1 METLPL
7 PNRDPE
13 KRTVSRALRTVLITS
28 VLMAI
33 GLIILLVVA
42 SANTALFERHYA
54 TLLWMNIALAVVL
67 FLLVLELIRRLAKRY
82 RTGEFGTRLTVRLA
96 ISFIVMTIVPSLL
109 IYTISVQVLGRS
121 LDSWFDVPVERALDS
136 GLNLGRASLDAQIA
150 DLNNKARRIET
161 ELSENPLSQWPELLD
176 KLRDNYLVQ
185 DVLVMTVSG
194 RVIVNSGGQYSKL
207 LPDFPPPA
215 ALRQARATKQF
226 SAIEG
231 GEGSDKSLRVRT
243 LRIMGVTG
251 VTGTLGA
258 GIGDEARV
266 LQLIQAVPSAL
277 AENAEA
283 VQRGM
288 RDYQELSLAR
298 QGLKRI
304 YRVTLTLALV
314 LTLFSAIAAAF
325 LLSGWLTGPL
335 TMLVAGTKAV
345 AEGDYRP
352 MRDYRGRDELSALSD
367 SFNSMTRQL
376 DDARVQ
382 VQSQRDELL
391 EANIKL
397 ESVLANINA
406 GVLVFDGDFRLILTN
421 AGCND
426 FFGDDWQQ
434 YIGKPLEDLP
444 FVAQFADLI
453 RDKFEQLHASG
464 ISIADA
470 FWQHQAEVSVTPDDA
485 ANRINGTNGRAWLL
499 KGARLP
505 GPAGEEAGFLM
516 MLDDV
521 SDLVSAQR
529 AVAWS
534 EVARRLAHEI
544 KNPLT
549 PIQLAAERLDH
560 KLSNRLDAADA
571 DLLKRSTKT
580 IVNQVSALKQMV
592 DEFRDYARLPTA
604 KIGPVNLGEIMQ
616 EVLALYP
623 DGLAG
628 IAINQHID
636 WAVPNI
642 LGDVIQ
648 LRQIIHNLV
657 KNAAEA
663 VEGCPD
669 PTIHI
674 VIEAIRNE
682 SSRGGRLDQRR
693 SEVNDDKNISDVT
706 KIVSMV
712 DGVDR
717 RRADVTGVRLLVRD
731 NGPGFASKLAG
742 RAFEPY
748 VTTKVKGTGLGLAI
762 VKKIVDD
769 HGALIDLGKSVDAER
784 AGENNLG
791 THRSGAQSSGAQ
803 VSILFTRLQ
812 DKRVLANQTIA

>member
-13 KRTVSRALRTVLITS
+13 KRTVSRALRTVLIAS
-28 VLMAI
+28 VVMAI

-42 SANTALFERHYA
+42 SANTALFENHYA
-54 TLLWMNIALAVVL
+54 TLLWINIALAVVL
-67 FLLVLELIRRLAKRY
+67 FILVLELIRRLVKRY
-82 RTGEFGTRLTVRLA
+82 RSGEFGTRLTVRLA

-121 LDSWFDVPVERALDS
+121 LESWFDVPVERALES

-150 DLNNKARRIET
+150 DLSNKARRIET
-161 ELSENPLSQWPELLD
+161 ELNQNAQSQWPAVLD
-176 KLRDNYLVQ
+176 KLRNNYSVQ
-185 DVLVMTVSG
+185 DVLVMTLSG
-194 RVIVNSGGQYSKL
+194 RLIANSGAQYSKL
-207 LPDFPPPA
+207 LLDFPSPA
-215 ALRQARATKQF
+215 ALRQAREAKQY

-231 GEGSDKSLRVRT
+231 GDGSDKSLRVRT
-243 LRIMGVTG
+243 IRMMGLTG
-251 VTGTLGA
+251 AVGEIITDETL
-258 GIGDEARV
+258 V

-277 AENAEA
+277 ADNAEA

-367 SFNSMTRQL
+367 SFNLMTRQL
-376 DDARVQ
+376 DDAREQ

-421 AGCND
+421 AGCTD
-426 FFGDDWQQ
+426 FLGNEWQQ
-434 YIGKPLEDLP
+434 YIGKALEDLP
-444 FVAQFADLI
+444 FVAQFAELI
-453 RDKFEQLHASG
+453 HDKFDQLHASG

-470 FWQHQAEVSVTPDDA
+470 FWQHQAEVSSTPDA
-485 ANRINGTNGRAWLL
+485 AVNRINGANGRAWLL

-505 GPAGEEAGFLM
+505 SPAGEEAGFLM
-516 MLDDV
+516 MLEDV

-560 KLSNRLDAADA
+560 KLGDRLDAADA
-571 DLLKRSTKT
+571 DLLKRSTTT

-604 KIGPVNLGEIMQ
+604 KIGPVSLGEIVQ

-628 IAINQHID
+628 IAINQQID

-642 LGDVIQ
+642 LGDAIQ

-663 VEGCPD
+663 VEGCINPN
-669 PTIHI
+669 IHI

-682 SSRGGRLDQRR
+682 SRWSGPQAQQ
-693 SEVNDDKNISDVT
+693 SNDAT
-706 KIVSMV
+706 
-712 DGVDR
+712 DR
-717 RRADVTGVRLLVRD
+717 RQADVTGVRLVVRD

-769 HGALIDLGKSVDAER
+769 HGALIDLGKSADAER
-784 AGENNLG
+784 A
-791 THRSGAQSSGAQ
+791 GAQ

-812 DKRVLANQTIA
+812 DKRVISDKRTA

>member
-13 KRTVSRALRTVLITS
+13 KRTVSRALRTVLIAS
-28 VLMAI
+28 VVMAI

-67 FLLVLELIRRLAKRY
+67 FLLVLELIRRLVKRY
-82 RTGEFGTRLTVRLA
+82 RSGEFGTRLTVRLA

-121 LDSWFDVPVERALDS
+121 LESWFDVPVERALDS

-150 DLNNKARRIET
+150 ELNNKARRIET
-161 ELSENPLSQWPELLD
+161 ELNENAQSQWPAVLD
-176 KLRDNYLVQ
+176 KLRDNYSVQ

-194 RVIVNSGGQYSKL
+194 RVIANSGGQYSKL

-215 ALRQARATKQF
+215 ALRQARTTKQF

-243 LRIMGVTG
+243 IRMMGG
-251 VTGTLGA
+251 GSSSS
-258 GIGDEARV
+258 DEARV
-266 LQLIQAVPSAL
+266 LQLIQTVPSAL

-325 LLSGWLTGPL
+325 LISGWLTGPL

-367 SFNSMTRQL
+367 SFNLMTRQL
-376 DDARVQ
+376 DDAREQ

-406 GVLVFDGDFRLILTN
+406 GVLVFDGEFRLILTN
-421 AGCND
+421 AGCTDFLGND
-426 FFGDDWQQ
+426 WHQ
-434 YIGKPLEDLP
+434 YIGKPMQELP
-444 FVAQFADLI
+444 FVSQFAELI

-470 FWQHQAEVSVTPDDA
+470 FWQHQVEVVTSPDDA
-485 ANRINGTNGRAWLL
+485 ANRINGANARSWLL

-505 GPAGEEAGFLM
+505 SPAGEEAGFLM
-516 MLDDV
+516 MLEDV

-560 KLSNRLDAADA
+560 KLADRLDSADA
-571 DLLKRSTKT
+571 DLLKRSTTT

-604 KIGPVNLGEIMQ
+604 KIGPVSLGEIVQ

-628 IAINQHID
+628 ISINQYID

-642 LGDVIQ
+642 LGDAIQ

-663 VEGCPD
+663 VDGYNNPNID
-669 PTIHI
+669 IL
-674 VIEAIRNE
+674 IEAIRNE
-682 SSRGGRLDQRR
+682 SPKMGAQSHLSSRAGTGRISSQDVRSSWNSANADERNDQY
-693 SEVNDDKNISDVT
+693 E
-706 KIVSMV
+706 

-717 RRADVTGVRLLVRD
+717 RQADVTGVRLIVRD

-769 HGALIDLGKSVDAER
+769 HGALIDLGKSADAQR
-784 AGENNLG
+784 
-791 THRSGAQSSGAQ
+791 SGAQ

-812 DKRVLANQTIA
+812 DKRVLREKKTA